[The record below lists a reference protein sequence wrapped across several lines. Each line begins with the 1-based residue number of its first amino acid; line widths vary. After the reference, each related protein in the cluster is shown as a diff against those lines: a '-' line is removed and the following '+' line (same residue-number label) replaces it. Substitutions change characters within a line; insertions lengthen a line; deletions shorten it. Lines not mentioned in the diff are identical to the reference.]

1 MDSVSK
7 KNFFIVRANRW
18 RLYVRRDFG
27 QNPQAG
33 EFLSGKYFDGIRGPF
48 QEMAASKYAKVQRC
62 CINFGGYKHT
72 LYLKRYL
79 TRSYWDFVKHIF
91 RLSRARRAMNAEMLL
106 KTNGLRC
113 AETVALGE
121 MMWGPVCVRNFLLTE
136 DIQDANDI
144 YQWMELFAGVDSG
157 FSQNEKRKFVKKLG
171 ETIGQMHSAGIFH
184 GDLRP
189 GNILARRA
197 RESWEFFFLDNER
210 TRKFEM
216 LPWNLRLKNLV
227 QINMLRS
234 GDIGNTDRMRFFQ
247 SYLKQ
252 CRSIHNANQLAR
264 NVILRTARR
273 MKHKPDTK
281 TV

>member
-171 ETIGQMHSAGIFH
+171 ETIAKMHSAGIFH

-189 GNILARRA
+189 GNILGRSVRHG
-197 RESWEFFFLDNER
+197 WEFFFLDNER
-210 TRKFEM
+210 TRQFEM
-216 LPWNLRLKNLV
+216 LPGKLRLKNLV
-227 QINMLRS
+227 QINMLHRNE
-234 GDIGNTDRMRFFQ
+234 IGVTDRMRFYK

-252 CRSIHNANQLAR
+252 CPSIRNGRELAR
-264 NVILRTARR
+264 QIAAYTEKR
-273 MKHKPDTK
+273 MKHKPDPG